1 VRLFIGQTEGNNLL
15 KLTASLIA
23 ILTLGAGVTYA
34 QAPQPT
40 QTNPAVTIEHQ
51 RQMREQMPQV
61 VEEKLPRGVP
71 KDKSKRCPQ
80 WEPKIAAAGLPVQT
94 FSYLAWREA
103 RCNRKAVNAR
113 WDASGRIV
121 WTLNKNGSYDS
132 GLFQH
137 NSSWLSATRQ
147 VCGVNTGNKRKDLE
161 ALYDVDCSIAMAVW
175 LMENTKG
182 KLANWSL

>member
-1 VRLFIGQTEGNNLL
+1 ML

-23 ILTLGAGVTYA
+23 LLTLGAGVTYA
-34 QAPQPT
+34 QAPQTT

-51 RQMREQMPQV
+51 RQMRELMPQV
-61 VEEKLPRGVP
+61 LEEKLPRGVP

-80 WEPKIAAAGLPVQT
+80 WEPKIAEAGLPVQT
-94 FSYLAWREA
+94 FSYIAWRESG
-103 RCNRKAVNAR
+103 CNPKAVNAR
-113 WDASGRIV
+113 WQNGQIV

-132 GLFQH
+132 GLFQV
-137 NSSWLSATRQ
+137 NSSWLTATRQ

-175 LMENTKG
+175 IMENTKG
-182 KLANWSL
+182 KLGNWNL

>member
-1 VRLFIGQTEGNNLL
+1 ML

-23 ILTLGAGVTYA
+23 LLTIGAGVTYA

-51 RQMREQMPQV
+51 RQLRELMPQV

-113 WDASGRIV
+113 WDAQGRIV

-137 NSSWLSATRQ
+137 NSSWLSATRK

-175 LMENTKG
+175 LMENTQG
-182 KLANWSL
+182 KLANWDL